1 MNREEL
7 EKKLK
12 MTGVPEYIYNLTDH
26 GKKDERLCLE
36 RDQDKWSVYYSER
49 GIKTTN
55 KYFDSEDAACQ
66 FLYEQLHGI
75 GRII

>member
-26 GKKDERLCLE
+26 GKKDERWCFE
-36 RDQDKWSVYYSER
+36 RDQEKWSVYYSES
-49 GIKTTN
+49 GIRTTN
-55 KYFDSEDAACQ
+55 QYFASEDAACQ

>member
-36 RDQDKWSVYYSER
+36 RDQDKFIIRREELRQQINILIRKMRHVSFYMSNYMELA
-49 GIKTTN
+49 
-55 KYFDSEDAACQ
+55 E
-66 FLYEQLHGI
+66 LYE
-75 GRII
+75 

>member
-26 GKKDERLCLE
+26 GMSDC
-36 RDQDKWSVYYSER
+36 V
-49 GIKTTN
+49 
-55 KYFDSEDAACQ
+55 
-66 FLYEQLHGI
+66 
-75 GRII
+75 

>member
-49 GIKTTN
+49 GN
-55 KYFDSEDAACQ
+55 
-66 FLYEQLHGI
+66 
-75 GRII
+75 